1 MDSDNT
7 FKSQKEHNDV
17 LQQEAAIKDVR
28 AMMEEDGPVVRAL
41 LLKANG
47 SILEVGYDSTIRND
61 HISKILGGAPTILGE
76 VPDQLD
82 WVILTKK
89 LTPNPL
95 LDSPNQHK
103 ILSAY
108 GEVLGDVFI
117 TRLDKNSQPQ
127 HFGLA
132 EYEAWLSSKGH
143 DGGYNWEKVKE
154 VELADLDEKN
164 EFDWDAEDTAEEDS
178 DLEDGTMKTEINAY
192 MEKKEGKVPRA
203 AEVKAILAHM
213 GFHIVGELS
222 AEEEREL
229 LAVAYETEHGE
240 KPTIEK
246 LDQLM
251 KKLPRL
257 KTTRA
262 RSIDFPEDEED
273 EDWVPPDVQEQTS
286 FNMGEQVE
294 SIEEDDVVA
303 RNSMDTSL
311 NSEKLPDGEEVKN
324 AQCTGVY

>member
-1 MDSDNT
+1 MDSDNA
-7 FKSQKEHNDV
+7 FKSQKEHNDI

-41 LLKANG
+41 LLKTNG
-47 SILEVGYDSTIRND
+47 SILEVGYDSTTRND

-82 WVILTKK
+82 GVILTKK

-103 ILSAY
+103 VLSAY
-108 GEVLGDVFI
+108 GEVLGDVFV

-132 EYEAWLSSKGH
+132 EYEAWLSSTGH
-143 DGGYNWEKVKE
+143 DGGNNWEKVKE
-154 VELADLDEKN
+154 VELADLDDKN
-164 EFDWDAEDTAEEDS
+164 EFDWDAEDTGDEDS
-178 DLEDGTMKTEINAY
+178 DLEDGTMKNEMNAY
-192 MEKKEGKVPRA
+192 MAKKEGKVPRA

-213 GFHIVGELS
+213 GFSVVGDLS
-222 AEEEREL
+222 VEEEREL
-229 LAVAYETEHGE
+229 LAVAYETEHEE
-240 KPTIEK
+240 KPTNEM

-251 KKLPRL
+251 EKLPRL
-257 KTTRA
+257 KTGLTR
-262 RSIDFPEDEED
+262 STDFPEDEED
-273 EDWVPPDVQEQTS
+273 EDWVPPDVQEETS

-294 SIEEDDVVA
+294 SLAKDDVMG
-303 RNSMDTSL
+303 RKSMDTSL
-311 NSEKLPDGEEVKN
+311 QSEKLSG
-324 AQCTGVY
+324 

>member
-1 MDSDNT
+1 MDSDNA
-7 FKSQKEHNDV
+7 FKSQKEHNDI

-41 LLKANG
+41 LLKTNG
-47 SILEVGYDSTIRND
+47 SILEVGYDSTTRND

-82 WVILTKK
+82 GVILTKK

-103 ILSAY
+103 VLSAY
-108 GEVLGDVFI
+108 GEVLGDVFV

-132 EYEAWLSSKGH
+132 EYEAWLSSTGH
-143 DGGYNWEKVKE
+143 DGGNNWEKVKE
-154 VELADLDEKN
+154 VELADLDDKN

-178 DLEDGTMKTEINAY
+178 DFEDGTMKTEMNAY
-192 MEKKEGKVPRA
+192 MVNKEGKVPRA
-203 AEVKAILAHM
+203 AEVKAILGHM
-213 GFHIVGELS
+213 GFNVVGELS
-222 AEEEREL
+222 AEEEREM
-229 LAVAYETEHGE
+229 LAMAYESEHGE
-240 KPTIEK
+240 KPTSEK
-246 LDQLM
+246 LDQLIE
-251 KKLPRL
+251 KLPRL
-257 KTTRA
+257 KTGLTR
-262 RSIDFPEDEED
+262 STDFPEDEED
-273 EDWVPPDVQEQTS
+273 EDWVPPEVQEETS

-294 SIEEDDVVA
+294 SLAKDDVVG

-311 NSEKLPDGEEVKN
+311 HGEKLSGEEEFKN
-324 AQCTGVY
+324 AM